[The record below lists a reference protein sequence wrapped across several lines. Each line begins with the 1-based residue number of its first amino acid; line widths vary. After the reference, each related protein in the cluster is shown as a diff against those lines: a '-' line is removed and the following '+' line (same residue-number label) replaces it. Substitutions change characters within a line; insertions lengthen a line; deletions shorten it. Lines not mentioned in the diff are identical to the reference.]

1 MRCQPNGLLLIAQR
15 TLGLRTGTVL
25 VDSAS
30 PTTPKAMSREW
41 RKESTTSTVLV
52 RVSIAVTKHDEKA
65 SRGGNGLFSCHFI
78 TERSQDR
85 NSNPTG
91 TWGQDLMQRPWRGA
105 GCWLAPH
112 SLLSLLSYRTQDHQ
126 PLVAPPTVGGALPH

>member
-1 MRCQPNGLLLIAQR
+1 MSAKWPFAYSPED
-15 TLGLRTGTVL
+15 TGTQ
-25 VDSAS
+25 DRSS
-30 PTTPKAMSREW
+30 PRGQCHPKAPSREW

-65 SRGGNGLFSCHFI
+65 SRGGKGLFSCHFI